1 MAERRFSAQVSVD
14 RSPEAAFEWVSDYHN
29 AARVLD
35 GVTRWR
41 PVGFKTRG
49 AGARFDVAMRA
60 LGVPLENELV
70 IDTWQEPHAI
80 AWHSQKGL
88 IQQAGA
94 WTFRQRN
101 GSTEVTLS
109 IVYEPPAGQMGA
121 AVAAR
126 VDDAVRRRLVKGLQ
140 RMKREVEA
148 EKGEPS

>member
-14 RSPEAAFEWVSDYHN
+14 RSPEDAFEWVSDYHN

-70 IDTWQEPHAI
+70 IDTWREPHTI
-80 AWHSQKGL
+80 AWHSEAGPVW
-88 IQQAGA
+88 QAGG
-94 WTFRQRN
+94 WSFRQQN
-101 GSTEVTLS
+101 GGTEVTLS
-109 IVYEPPAGQMGA
+109 IAYEPPAGQMGA

-126 VDDAVRRRLVKGLQ
+126 VDDAVRRRLMKGLQ